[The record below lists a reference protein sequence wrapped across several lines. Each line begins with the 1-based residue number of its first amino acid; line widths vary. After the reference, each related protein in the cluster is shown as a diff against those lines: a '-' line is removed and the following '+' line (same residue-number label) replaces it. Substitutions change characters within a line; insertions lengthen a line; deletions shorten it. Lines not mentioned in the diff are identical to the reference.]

1 MGNGECSGRVAA
13 VTGAGSGIGL
23 AIARRLQQQGYRVYN
38 LSRHPG
44 QGKGLSF
51 LYCDVTREEQVQAA
65 FSAIWQQQGRLDVL
79 VCNAGMGV
87 SGAVEFIPE
96 EDRRDQMEV
105 NEAGAFRCARQAAV
119 FMREQ
124 GRGKILFISSL
135 AAVFPIPFQAYYAA
149 GKAALM
155 VFSDALGMELAP
167 FSVQCGCLLLGDVKT
182 GFTAARRKNETG
194 DDRYGGRIRRSVEKM
209 EKDERSGMSP
219 EKVARTAVR
228 CLGRRRLPP
237 RKPVGVSC
245 SVLCALNR
253 VLPHRAV
260 LFLLHRL
267 YAS

>member
-1 MGNGECSGRVAA
+1 M
-13 VTGAGSGIGL
+13 L
-23 AIARRLQQQGYRVYN
+23 
-38 LSRHPG
+38 
-44 QGKGLSF
+44 
-51 LYCDVTREEQVQAA
+51 
-65 FSAIWQQQGRLDVL
+65 
-79 VCNAGMGV
+79 
-87 SGAVEFIPE
+87 
-96 EDRRDQMEV
+96 
-105 NEAGAFRCARQAAV
+105 FR
-119 FMREQ
+119 
-124 GRGKILFISSL
+124 S
-135 AAVFPIPFQAYYAA
+135 
-149 GKAALM
+149 
-155 VFSDALGMELAP
+155 
-167 FSVQCGCLLLGDVKT
+167 
-182 GFTAARRKNETG
+182 RRKNETG